1 MNLLQIVVTIFSLSF
16 LVLFHEAGHFVAA
29 KILGWPVE
37 EFGIGYPPRLFAKKF
52 GETIFSF
59 NLIPFGGFCGFSED
73 TMYKKP
79 KKEQTLVILS
89 GVVANFILGWFL
101 FSILFTIGSPYS
113 EGRVFIDEVEEGTPA
128 AEAQL
133 NVGDQVVAV
142 QETEIKN
149 PGDLLYTVERNA
161 GKEVTLEIKR
171 EGMEG
176 TLKIAVVPRTDPPE
190 GQGPLGISWDFEGE
204 DKFKKYVWYMA
215 PVRALEESATI
226 VKDMF
231 SGLAWML
238 KKLIFAGRVPKELGG
253 PVGIFDVTAQA
264 SMLGIRYLLQLLAFL
279 SLNLFLLNLFPIPAL
294 DGGQLV
300 FVGIEVLR
308 GKRVKSETRQLVNA
322 VGMALLALL
331 AILVTIQ
338 DVRRL
343 I

>member
-1 MNLLQIVVTIFSLSF
+1 MNFLQIVVTIISLSF
-16 LVLFHEAGHFVAA
+16 LVLFHEAGHFIAA
-29 KILGWPVE
+29 KLLGWPVD
-37 EFGIGYPPRLFAKKF
+37 EFGIGYPPRLFAKKV
-52 GETIFSF
+52 GETIFSL

-79 KKEQTLVILS
+79 KREQTLVIIS

-113 EGRVFIDEVEEGTPA
+113 EGRVYIDEVREETPA

-133 NVGDQVVAV
+133 EEGDQIVAIR
-142 QETEIKN
+142 ETPVNN
-149 PGDLLYTVERNA
+149 PGELLFAVDRYA
-161 GKEVTLEIKR
+161 GEEIILEIKR
-171 EGMEG
+171 EGVEE
-176 TLKIAVVPRTDPPE
+176 TLKISVVPRTDPPE

-204 DKFKKYVWYMA
+204 DKFRRYAWHTA
-215 PVRALEESATI
+215 PVKAFEESVAV
-226 VKDMF
+226 VKEMV
-231 SGLAWML
+231 SGLAWMFE
-238 KKLIFAGRVPKELGG
+238 KLIFAGRVPKEVGG
-253 PVGIFDVTAQA
+253 PIGIFDVTAQA
-264 SMLGIRYLLQLLAFL
+264 SLLGTRYLLQLLAFL

-294 DGGQLV
+294 DGGQLL
-300 FVGIEVLR
+300 FIGIEALR
-308 GKRVKSETRQLVNA
+308 GKRVKAETRQLFNA